1 MNTKRIKEYQ
11 QEIERLR
18 EIDRVTTI
26 KINQQFA
33 DMKNKENKEKKTNFD
48 KRLIKFITNLK

>member
-1 MNTKRIKEYQ
+1 MNTKRIREYQ

-18 EIDRVTTI
+18 EVDRITTI

-33 DMKNKENKEKKTNFD
+33 DMKNKENKEEKQNFD
-48 KRLIKFITNLK
+48 KRLLNFITNLK

>member
-1 MNTKRIKEYQ
+1 MNTKKIREYQ

-18 EIDRVTTI
+18 EIDRITTI

-33 DMKNKENKEKKTNFD
+33 DMKNKESKEEKQNFD
-48 KRLIKFITNLK
+48 KRLINFITNLK

>member
-1 MNTKRIKEYQ
+1 MKTKRIREYQ

-18 EIDRVTTI
+18 QIDRIKTI

-33 DMKNKENKEKKTNFD
+33 DMKNKESKEEKANFD
-48 KRLIKFITNLK
+48 KRLINYITNLK